1 MGQLFDANILKSG
14 SIEHA
19 IQQISE
25 KALFFGE
32 SVYYASTILIVK
44 FYLDEAF

>member
-19 IQQISE
+19 IQHLAANLNHLTAAE
-25 KALFFGE
+25 N
-32 SVYYASTILIVK
+32 ILG
-44 FYLDEAF
+44 